1 MSAKARILV
10 VEDDPLISLDVSQAL
25 KGFGYDVI
33 GTANTGLKAIEA
45 YKSGH
50 PDLVLMDINLKD
62 DMDGIE
68 AAGKI
73 NAERPTAVVFLTA
86 LSDEA
91 TLQRAK
97 LTGPFGY
104 LIKPFDPAELHSTIE
119 IALSRFAEKSPAG
132 AGDASDSPFEEET
145 LVLESAG
152 DPAEKAAL
160 LQKLPFLREL
170 SSEAIQKLAAF
181 GEVNQFDAGEFI
193 HIEENEPER
202 AFIVLTGR
210 VSVTKSSPAGK
221 ELILSLLGPADC
233 FGLLYL
239 LPGFG
244 KIASSRTQ
252 LDSKIFSF
260 KSSHFTQIRKAVPE
274 ILDALN
280 TELVRRLSSGYDL
293 AISLAHSRVET
304 RILNTLMTLVTTMAK
319 TSPTAADEARIFIT
333 RKELADL
340 TGTTPETAIRV
351 TKQLERDGILDL
363 ARPGII
369 KVPDINK
376 LRDWTRQLSAN

>member
-1 MSAKARILV
+1 MEPKSRILI

-25 KGFGYDVI
+25 KGFGYDVV
-33 GTANTGLKAIEA
+33 GAANSGLKAIEL
-45 YKSGH
+45 YKSAK

-62 DMDGIE
+62 EMDGIE
-68 AAGKI
+68 AAEKI
-73 NAERPTAVVFLTA
+73 NKERPTAIVFLTA

-97 LTGPFGY
+97 LTGPYGY

-119 IALSRFAEKSPAG
+119 IALSRFAAASGAPAEPV
-132 AGDASDSPFEEET
+132 DSPFEEAT
-145 LVLESAG
+145 LGLEGSG
-152 DPAEKAAL
+152 DPKEKAAL
-160 LQKLPFLREL
+160 LQKVPFFKEL
-170 SSEAIQKLAAF
+170 SPDALQRLAAF
-181 GEVNQFDAGEFI
+181 GELIQFEAGEFL

-202 AFIVLTGR
+202 AFIVMTGR

-221 ELILSLLGPADC
+221 ELILSLLGPGDC

-239 LPGFG
+239 LPFFG
-244 KIASSRTQ
+244 KIASARTQ
-252 LDSKIFSF
+252 LDTKLFSF
-260 KSSHFTQIRKAVPE
+260 KGSQFAQIRKAVPE
-274 ILDALN
+274 IAEALN
-280 TELVRRLSSGYDL
+280 LELVRRLSSSYDL

-304 RILNTLMTLVTTMAK
+304 RILNTLVTLVATMAK
-319 TSPTAADEARIFIT
+319 TSPNAVDEARIFIT

-369 KVPDINK
+369 KIPDIKK
-376 LRDWTRQLSAN
+376 LKEWTHQATAN